1 MVAVK
6 SYEADRQLASKPAH
20 IGFFLVFGTDSGLIA
35 ERVRRIVRLCVEDVN
50 DPFQLV
56 RLDGDDIAA
65 DPLRLVDEANTIP
78 MFGGRRAIWIEAG
91 SKNFL
96 PALTQLFDLPPT
108 DCAIIVEAGALKKGA
123 PMRDA
128 FERAK
133 NAYAVE
139 CYPDSAQD
147 LERLIDAEARAMR
160 LSVEP
165 DARKLLVSLLGEDR
179 LTTRSEL
186 SKLLLYAH
194 GEKHVTY
201 EHVEAI
207 VADASAVALDNA
219 VNGAFGNKL
228 ATLDETIERVFSSGG
243 DHNMLIAGAMR
254 HATALHRARIE
265 MDAGAPAD
273 QVVYR
278 VGRGPK
284 DRMAELSRQLRAW
297 TSEQLTEVILMLG
310 RTSAQTRTAPRLARA
325 VTTRAFWEIAR
336 RARAR
341 RV

>member
-6 SYEADRQLASKPAH
+6 SYEADRQLSHKPAH
-20 IGFFLVFGTDSGLIA
+20 IGFFLIFGTDSGLIA
-35 ERVRRIVRLCVEDVN
+35 ERARRVVRLCVDDVN

-56 RLDGDDIAA
+56 RLEGDDVAG

-91 SKNFL
+91 NKSFL
-96 PALTQLFDLPPT
+96 PALEQLFAAPPV
-108 DCAIIVEAGALKKGA
+108 DCAIIVESGALKKGA
-123 PMRDA
+123 PLRDL
-128 FERAK
+128 FEKAK
-133 NAYAVE
+133 NAYAIE

-147 LERLIDAEARAMR
+147 LERLIETEARAMR
-160 LSVEP
+160 LSIEP

-207 VADASAVALDNA
+207 VADASAVALDSA
-219 VNGAFGNKL
+219 VSGAFGNRL
-228 ATLDETIERVFSSGG
+228 ATLDDTIERVFASGG
-243 DHNMLIAGAMR
+243 DHNMLLSGAMR
-254 HATALHRARIE
+254 HATSLHRARIDV
-265 MDAGAPAD
+265 DAGIAIEQA
-273 QVVYR
+273 VFK

-284 DRMAELSRQLRAW
+284 ARMDDLARQLRAW
-297 TSEQLTEVILMLG
+297 TSAQLADVILMLG
-310 RTSAQTRTAPRLARA
+310 QTTAQSRQAPKLARA
-325 VTTRAFWEIAR
+325 LTTRAFWEIAR
-336 RARAR
+336 RSRTRKA
-341 RV
+341 